1 MREFTSQELN
11 CAIETTK
18 QKLEKLD
25 LCSMAWQKLYGERN
39 LNLEGLRKY
48 NTQLLDDYI
57 NQGLLKTEES
67 ASDKT
72 DTRQMYGKL
81 RRLEKELKILDEIK
95 GKLKEIVVYSRPQE
109 SEESRILSEPI
120 ELRLFEKLYNFVAQE
135 RDDLRDKIKNN
146 LKANNAKLKND
157 TDLTLRDLKR
167 RISSY
172 EQSLLLKQIEAS
184 RYIRDFGV
192 NNPTL
197 DKEISETQQSLDYY
211 KSQLYNL
218 KIK

>member
-157 TDLTLRDLKR
+157 SDLTLRDLKK